1 MSDSDSDIDDIMA
14 QADGDA
20 SAEAGAEE
28 ASQDSIDAMFG
39 DGAADEDGPSID
51 EIPGESGGEV
61 AEASAE
67 GAVNP
72 ILQMYQDRAVQDV
85 DVELSV
91 VLGRSQLPIHQLLKM
106 GRGAVIE
113 LDATTEDDAWVYANN
128 KLIARGEVMVVG
140 ENLGISITENVT
152 SSED

>member
-1 MSDSDSDIDDIMA
+1 MSDSDSDIDEITA

-28 ASQDSIDAMFG
+28 ASQDPIDAMFG
-39 DGAADEDGPSID
+39 DGAADEDWLSID
-51 EIPGESGGEV
+51 EILGESGGEV

-72 ILQMYQDRAVQDV
+72 ILQMYQDRAVQDI

-91 VLGRSQLPIHQLLKM
+91 VLG
-106 GRGAVIE
+106 
-113 LDATTEDDAWVYANN
+113 
-128 KLIARGEVMVVG
+128 
-140 ENLGISITENVT
+140 
-152 SSED
+152 